1 MPNKKLIP
9 AVVFCAFVLSA
20 CGGGGGGSS
29 AATPPTTPA
38 SAPPAASSP
47 GASSGSS
54 APLAT
59 SATNPFASN
68 SAQATIFA
76 AVNSYRSQVG
86 AGVLADDPILDT
98 AATAHA
104 TYLQANLESGNLGG
118 ALSHDEVS
126 TFADFY
132 ADTPLDRAQKAGA
145 PATEFIGEDLTASA
159 QNTPVAAG
167 TDCVRGSTR
176 FQCNK

>member
-98 AATAHA
+98 AAA
-104 TYLQANLESGNLGG
+104 TLAGRCRTMKFRRLQISMQTRRWIEPRKPVRRQRNLSVKT
-118 ALSHDEVS
+118 SPRPHR
-126 TFADFY
+126 
-132 ADTPLDRAQKAGA
+132 TPL
-145 PATEFIGEDLTASA
+145 
-159 QNTPVAAG
+159 
-167 TDCVRGSTR
+167 
-176 FQCNK
+176 